1 MVQILCNRHFKQEIY
16 SREVQI
22 RSRSDSGTSSVQEQ
36 PTINNLLMKNKPFSF
51 TYGDIIKR
59 NGCSRSY
66 RESFMFLPHKDLR
79 NRNSGQGA
87 EVIKK
92 DSLLSSS
99 LNVPQGVF
107 IGR

>member
-36 PTINNLLMKNKPFSF
+36 PAINNLLMKNKPFSF
-51 TYGDIIKR
+51 TYGDRIKR

-66 RESFMFLPHKDLR
+66 RESFMFLPHNEVLQRFEEQKQW
-79 NRNSGQGA
+79 SGC
-87 EVIKK
+87 
-92 DSLLSSS
+92 
-99 LNVPQGVF
+99 
-107 IGR
+107 